1 MKKYIRILVLALA
14 LSSLLCMSVF
24 AAGTID
30 EVSKTDDPEAAN
42 VTIENQ
48 ANLKGEDKLALSY
61 DGGVENAG
69 AMYLLL
75 VLDDTGYQND
85 GVPTAGNIKYVNQA
99 TANAQGVATFESV
112 YPSDITKSTIYL
124 AGGDLG
130 GLTDIVN
137 IDPETPAGYNV
148 TGSIISYLDAAGD
161 VTVELF
167 TGGSGVAAYSAK
179 TNTGAYSMVNVAN
192 GTYTMK
198 VSKTNHVTREYE
210 ITVSSA
216 AVAQD
221 VKIHPVGDI
230 TGDGKINVSDYGKAL
245 RHAKKYESLTGYEF
259 DCGNV
264 NGDDKINVSDYGKLL
279 RHAKKYEYLW

>member
-61 DGGVENAG
+61 NGGVENAG

-148 TGSIISYLDAAGD
+148 TGSIISYLANDGQ

-167 TGGSGVAAYSAK
+167 KQGAGTATY
-179 TNTGAYSMVNVAN
+179 TTTTTTGAYSIAEVEN
-192 GTYTMK
+192 GNYTMK
-198 VSKTNHVTREYE
+198 VSKYGHVTREYNVVVAGG
-210 ITVSSA
+210 T
-216 AVAQD
+216 VAQD
-221 VKIHPVGDI
+221 VRICLKGDVDE
-230 TGDGKINVSDYGKAL
+230 DGSVLFSDLQRLYLHLSTA
-245 RHAKKYESLTGYEF
+245 E
-259 DCGNV
+259 N
-264 NGDDKINVSDYGKLL
+264 KLF
-279 RHAKKYEYLW
+279 